1 MKIGLTIRNI
11 NNFENIQTLCLN
23 GAIPH
28 NRMLYYYLKDKCELY
43 LISDTINK
51 NKNINYIKYDN
62 YNELSKLNIILQV
75 GIYVNYNK
83 IKQINDKIKIILY
96 HMGNIYQ
103 MDTYKLLQLDTIYKL
118 N

>member
-43 LISDTINK
+43 LISDTIK
-51 NKNINYIKYDN
+51 DLIVVLLLQSSYPYSIVDP
-62 YNELSKLNIILQV
+62 KLNE
-75 GIYVNYNK
+75 Y
-83 IKQINDKIKIILY
+83 
-96 HMGNIYQ
+96 
-103 MDTYKLLQLDTIYKL
+103 
-118 N
+118 